1 MTTRTTNAL
10 SFFEKSLQTTFQVG
24 MLIGLW
30 WLCQLATQSF
40 RVEIPGGVL
49 GLLVLVILLLSGWMP
64 VKWISR
70 GAGFL
75 LDHLLL
81 FFVPAAMTLLN
92 HPEFLGWIG
101 VKILV
106 VVVFGI
112 TLVMIGTSMAVE
124 WHLLMRSRH
133 AR

>member
-1 MTTRTTNAL
+1 MTTRTTNTL
-10 SFFEKSLQTTFQVG
+10 LIFGKGMQTTFQVS
-24 MLIGLW
+24 MIIGLW
-30 WLCQLATQSF
+30 WLCQLTTQSLK
-40 RVEIPGGVL
+40 VEIPGGIL
-49 GLLVLVILLLSGWMP
+49 GLLVLIGLLLSGWMP
-64 VKWISR
+64 VRWVSR

-92 HPEFLGWIG
+92 HPEFLGWTG
-101 VKILV
+101 AKILLV
-106 VVVFGI
+106 VIFGV